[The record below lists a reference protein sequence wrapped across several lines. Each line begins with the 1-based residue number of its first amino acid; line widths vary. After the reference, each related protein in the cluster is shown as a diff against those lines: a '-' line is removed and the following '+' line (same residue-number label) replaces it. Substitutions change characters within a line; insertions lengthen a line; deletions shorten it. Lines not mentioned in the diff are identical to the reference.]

1 MREIS
6 DHMLDFVKGGMNLN
20 GLPSSTN
27 VIDLRGKDMGTY
39 IDANGAC
46 WAPGTPSIIM
56 YPGGSGPSYSMSS
69 FHIQCKQRQLN
80 KYPPAWPEGI
90 YDVPVRLNFCRLFT
104 KGI

>member
-1 MREIS
+1 KTGNNARN
-6 DHMLDFVKGGMNLN
+6 GGKNSLNRLIRCVCGKKIGPDPRNFNQRVNLGRN
-20 GLPSSTN
+20 DLLIRTFPSSTN

-69 FHIQCKQRQLN
+69 STSSAN
-80 KYPPAWPEGI
+80 SGS
-90 YDVPVRLNFCRLFT
+90 
-104 KGI
+104 

>member
-1 MREIS
+1 MIIQQ
-6 DHMLDFVKGGMNLN
+6 DGNFFAHIFFPQLF
-20 GLPSSTN
+20 PSSTN

-69 FHIQCKQRQLN
+69 STSSAN
-80 KYPPAWPEGI
+80 SGS
-90 YDVPVRLNFCRLFT
+90 
-104 KGI
+104 

>member
-1 MREIS
+1 LKTSIKTITYLSDIGCLEIQGAS
-6 DHMLDFVKGGMNLN
+6 LLN

-69 FHIQCKQRQLN
+69 STSSAN
-80 KYPPAWPEGI
+80 SGS
-90 YDVPVRLNFCRLFT
+90 
-104 KGI
+104 

>member
-20 GLPSSTN
+20 GLPGSTN

-56 YPGGSGPSYSMSS
+56 YPGEVDLL
-69 FHIQCKQRQLN
+69 IV
-80 KYPPAWPEGI
+80 WV
-90 YDVPVRLNFCRLFT
+90 VPHPVQT
-104 KGI
+104 AAVK

>member
-6 DHMLDFVKGGMNLN
+6 DHMLDFVKRGMNLN

-56 YPGGSGPSYSMSS
+56 
-69 FHIQCKQRQLN
+69 
-80 KYPPAWPEGI
+80 
-90 YDVPVRLNFCRLFT
+90 
-104 KGI
+104 

>member
-6 DHMLDFVKGGMNLN
+6 DHMLDFVKRGMNLN

-69 FHIQCKQRQLN
+69 STSSATAAVK
-80 KYPPAWPEGI
+80 
-90 YDVPVRLNFCRLFT
+90 
-104 KGI
+104 

>member
-46 WAPGTPSIIM
+46 WAPGTPLDLPL
-56 YPGGSGPSYSMSS
+56 Y
-69 FHIQCKQRQLN
+69 FQT
-80 KYPPAWPEGI
+80 
-90 YDVPVRLNFCRLFT
+90 PVIT
-104 KGI
+104 

>member
-1 MREIS
+1 MNMMIS
-6 DHMLDFVKGGMNLN
+6 YQELVRTF
-20 GLPSSTN
+20 PSSTN

-69 FHIQCKQRQLN
+69 STSSAN
-80 KYPPAWPEGI
+80 SGS
-90 YDVPVRLNFCRLFT
+90 
-104 KGI
+104 

>member
-20 GLPSSTN
+20 GLPGSTN

-46 WAPGTPSIIM
+46 WAP
-56 YPGGSGPSYSMSS
+56 
-69 FHIQCKQRQLN
+69 
-80 KYPPAWPEGI
+80 
-90 YDVPVRLNFCRLFT
+90 RLAP
-104 KGI
+104 